1 MVDPADGGQFD
12 DSPDVLAES
21 WSVAELN
28 DAIQDVL
35 ETARDRFPTHVV
47 GEVSDIDRYGFGTF
61 FDLRDVEGEAVIGCL
76 AWSGTLGDVDHEL
89 ENGMAVV
96 VQAEVEFYPDGGDT
110 QLLIEEFWP
119 LGDSARTEALAE
131 LRAELSEAGLL
142 DDARKRPPP
151 EYPDVV
157 GVVTSPSG
165 SAREDFT
172 SAVSDRHPG
181 VTVKLSGATVQGEEA
196 VPSLVGAINRL
207 EHDPAV
213 DVLVVTRGG
222 GADAD
227 LWCFNEEPVVRTIA
241 HCATPVIVAIGHEDD
256 ETLSAAV
263 ADRRAMTPTEAA
275 IVATRNLEAVREQ
288 LGQVEIRVR
297 TGYDALVAERLAAYD
312 RRIESAVTAIRQA
325 TAARGRIGGL
335 EARIEQGYRTRVDRE
350 LDAYETHIASA
361 YRDLEADARIEA
373 GTVEAR
379 RLRIVLAVLL
389 AGLVLG
395 AAAVAVLSL

>member
-1 MVDPADGGQFD
+1 
-12 DSPDVLAES
+12 
-21 WSVAELN
+21 
-28 DAIQDVL
+28 
-35 ETARDRFPTHVV
+35 
-47 GEVSDIDRYGFGTF
+47 VSDIDRYGFGTF

-76 AWSGTLGDVDHEL
+76 AWSGTLGDIDHEL
-89 ENGMAVV
+89 ENGMAIV

-151 EYPDVV
+151 DYPDVV

-181 VTVKLSGATVQGEEA
+181 VTIKLSGATVQGEEA

-297 TGYDALVAERLAAYD
+297 TGYDALVYERLAAYD

-350 LDAYETHIASA
+350 LDAYEAQIASA

-389 AGLVLG
+389 VGLVLG
-395 AAAVAVLSL
+395 AAAVAVLLL